1 MRRWFISAFLACCAG
16 AAIAADNATLITP
29 CGTGCVTVRAIDVGL
44 GVQSP
49 VYILGNTSGSPI
61 YGTAGTANA
70 SVLTVQ
76 GIAGMTAVKVD
87 GSGVTQPVSGTVT
100 ANQGTSPWV
109 VSGTVAAAQSGTWT
123 VQQGGA
129 PWSVTIPQSN
139 NTLDYDTGAG
149 TQTMTLWGLALPAS
163 GGAVAGGTA
172 TNPVRVDPTGTT
184 TQPVSGSVSVSNFPA
199 TQPISGT
206 VAATQSG
213 TWTVQPGNT
222 ANTTA
227 WKVDGSAV
235 TQPISGTVAA
245 TQSGNWT
252 SRVVGNAGGIMD
264 AAGQNASSPAN
275 ELLVAGQFNTAPTA
289 VTSGN
294 VSPLQIDTNGN
305 LKVNV
310 AAGGASGGTSSSF
323 AAAFPATG
331 TAAGFHN
338 AGGNMD
344 FASVDGSNNLNVNC
358 AVGCAGG
365 AFNNN
370 ADAVATSATNG
381 QAAAW
386 LYAFNGT
393 TWDRLRVDGSK
404 NLNVN
409 LNANSF
415 GTLTVGGTVTAN
427 AGTGTFT
434 TSDSN
439 IVSQGST
446 TSGQNGPL
454 VQGAVTTAA
463 PTYTTGK
470 TDPLSLTT
478 AGALRVDGSAVTQ
491 PVSGTITANAGTG
504 TFTVSGTVTANA
516 GTGTLTVQ
524 GGKTN
529 NNAAPGATN
538 VGTLPMLANAATPS
552 WTEGDQTNG
561 SVDLGGAQRVTPRAV
576 SAVGRY
582 RVGQCTGGYTGL
594 GAGSELFQMRW
605 GDSTHLALIW
615 RVSVQVSLTTAAGT
629 AGIVDRQLVI
639 ARSWTV
645 SGTGGTSVTLTGNNQ
660 KLRTSQATSLVTDMR
675 YASNAALGTGTK
687 TLDSQGVGIAMAELG
702 TGTTSTNAG
711 LIVIPKTDLFYATGA
726 NDYPIVLAQNEGVV
740 VRMVT
745 VEPSSAVLM
754 TCVDIEWSEVN
765 SY

>member
-1 MRRWFISAFLACCAG
+1 VRRWIISAFLACCAG

-70 SVLTVQ
+70 AVLTVQ

-139 NTLDYDTGAG
+139 NTLDYDTGVG

-184 TQPVSGSVSVSNFPA
+184 TQPVSGTVAATQSGSWSLAANQSVNLNQVAGAAVSVDGSNNLNVNCAAGCAGGTFNNNADAVA
-199 TQPISGT
+199 TSATNGQSAAWLYGFNGTTFDRLRVDASKNLNVNLAANSFGTVTVGGT

-235 TQPISGTVAA
+235 TQP
-245 TQSGNWT
+245 
-252 SRVVGNAGGIMD
+252 
-264 AAGQNASSPAN
+264 
-275 ELLVAGQFNTAPTA
+275 
-289 VTSGN
+289 
-294 VSPLQIDTNGN
+294 VS
-305 LKVNV
+305 
-310 AAGGASGGTSSSF
+310 
-323 AAAFPATG
+323 
-331 TAAGFHN
+331 
-338 AGGNMD
+338 
-344 FASVDGSNNLNVNC
+344 
-358 AVGCAGG
+358 
-365 AFNNN
+365 
-370 ADAVATSATNG
+370 
-381 QAAAW
+381 
-386 LYAFNGT
+386 
-393 TWDRLRVDGSK
+393 
-404 NLNVN
+404 
-409 LNANSF
+409 
-415 GTLTVGGTVTAN
+415 GTVTAN

-434 TSDSN
+434 TSDTN
-439 IVSQGST
+439 LVGQAST
-446 TSGQNGPL
+446 TSGQKGPL

-463 PTYTTGK
+463 PTYTTAQ

-478 AGALRVDGSAVTQ
+478 AGALRIDGSGVTQ
-491 PVSGTITANAGTG
+491 PVSGTVTANAGTG

-538 VGTLPMLANAATPS
+538 VGALPALANAATPS
-552 WTEGDQTNG
+552 WTEGDQVTA
-561 SVDLGGAQRVTPRAV
+561 SVDLGGAQRFTPRAV
-576 SAVGRY
+576 AALGRY

-629 AGIVDRQLVI
+629 AGIVDRQLI
-639 ARSWTV
+639 ISRSWTV
-645 SGTGGTSVTLTGNNQ
+645 SGTGGTAVTLTGNNQ
-660 KLRTSQATSLVTDMR
+660 KLRTSFGTSLVTDMR
-675 YASNAALGTGTK
+675 YTTNAALGAGTK
-687 TLDSQGVGIAMAELG
+687 TLDSQGIGIAIAELG
-702 TGTTSTNAG
+702 TGATSTNAG
-711 LIVIPKTDLFYATGA
+711 LVVIPKTDLFYATGA
-726 NDYPIVLAQNEGVV
+726 NDYPITLAQNEGVS

-765 SY
+765 SF